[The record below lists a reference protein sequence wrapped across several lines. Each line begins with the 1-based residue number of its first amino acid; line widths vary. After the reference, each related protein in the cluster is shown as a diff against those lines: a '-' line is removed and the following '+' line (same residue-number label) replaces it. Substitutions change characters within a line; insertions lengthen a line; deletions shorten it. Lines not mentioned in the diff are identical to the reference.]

1 MKFKKIFKH
10 FFIFLFFAVLFFAAI
25 FPLGDVADLV
35 TKLVHEKTQKQIFV
49 TFSNLGLTA
58 VPQPGLK
65 LEGVEL
71 ITPFLIEPLKVGG
84 LVLSPSLLG
93 ILSFQPG
100 VSVFAEDIFSGEA
113 QLTARQSG
121 KSKSGAPMVKA
132 EVQVQDLSLKPII
145 EMVTTQFSPSAK
157 VTGDISVEMDSSM
170 KDQPQG
176 KVNLTMNGF
185 ELSSFTFNSPMGPLP
200 LPEVKLKK
208 VSVDGILKDGKL
220 SFTKIQIGESSDAL
234 NAQVEGQMDLRI
246 QPGSAG
252 AQLTLGA
259 LDITVDLTA
268 KQAFL
273 TSSGFGAVFALLQ
286 AFKKPSGND
295 ESNFKFRI
303 ATPNVLTTPAM
314 PTAI

>member
-1 MKFKKIFKH
+1 
-10 FFIFLFFAVLFFAAI
+10 
-25 FPLGDVADLV
+25 
-35 TKLVHEKTQKQIFV
+35 
-49 TFSNLGLTA
+49 
-58 VPQPGLK
+58 
-65 LEGVEL
+65 
-71 ITPFLIEPLKVGG
+71 
-84 LVLSPSLLG
+84 
-93 ILSFQPG
+93 
-100 VSVFAEDIFSGEA
+100 
-113 QLTARQSG
+113 
-121 KSKSGAPMVKA
+121 MVKA
-132 EVQVQDLSLKPII
+132 EIQMQELSLKPIV
-145 EMVTTQFSPSAK
+145 EMVTNQFSPSAK

-170 KDQPQG
+170 NDQPQG
-176 KVNLTMNGF
+176 KVKLTMNGF

-208 VSVDGILKDGKL
+208 VSVDGVLKDGKL

-234 NAQVEGQMDLRI
+234 NAQVEGQMDLRF
-246 QPGSAG
+246 QPGAG
-252 AQLTLGA
+252 GPQLALGA

-303 ATPNVLTTPAM
+303 ATPNVLTTPAL